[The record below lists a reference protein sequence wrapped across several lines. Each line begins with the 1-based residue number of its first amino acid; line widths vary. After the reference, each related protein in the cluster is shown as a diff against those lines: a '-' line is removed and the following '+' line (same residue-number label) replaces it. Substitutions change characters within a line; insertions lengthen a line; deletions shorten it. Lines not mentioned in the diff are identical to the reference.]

1 MSKIEVDAIEPQ
13 SGTSLTIGASGDTI
27 TIPSGATITN
37 SGTATGFGKVLQV
50 VSTTKTDTY
59 TEDILANTLSTNLV
73 TGLQPSITPS
83 SASNKI
89 LILIT
94 INVGYESNAV
104 GDAAGFLLRRNST
117 GIAEGDTAGSRTSMT
132 QLSWLGSADQMV
144 SMSMN
149 FLDSPNTTS
158 STTYAISLF
167 NGSGSARYVSINRS
181 DTDADANYRART
193 VSTITLMEIAG

>member
-13 SGTSLTIGASGDTI
+13 SGTTLTIGASGDTI
-27 TIPSGATITN
+27 TIPSGATLTN
-37 SGTATGFGKVLQV
+37 NGTATGFGKVLQV

-59 TEDILANTLSTNLV
+59 TEDVSANSLSTNLV

-89 LILIT
+89 LILIN
-94 INVGYESNAV
+94 INIGYESANV
-104 GDAAGFLLRRNST
+104 GDAPGFLLRRSNT
-117 GIAEGDTAGSRTSMT
+117 GIAKGDTAGDRTSMT
-132 QLSWLGSADQMV
+132 QLSWLGSTDQMV
-144 SMSMN
+144 STSMN

-167 NGSGSARYVSINRS
+167 NGSGSSRNVRINRTHS
-181 DTDADANYRART
+181 DADFNYRART
-193 VSTITLMEIAG
+193 ISTITLIEIKG